1 MSIFLFLEIQDPLV
15 VELLSSLKS
24 IFNSRPSFSP
34 IHVTVRGPYK
44 KIPDEEYLEKLW
56 NIIDGEGVLLNG
68 IRHFEFENKR
78 YVYIQTHSKVIRKI
92 WWKSDYPI
100 IEYGFNP
107 HITLF
112 EGPIKVAEKIETFL
126 KKERLEFYC
135 HNLSLRLYT
144 PGQSDLFGNSNR
156 EIYLEHLTKNTNNI
170 LTQPYRWIE
179 GIEDRA
185 IELMSRINSSK
196 S

>member
-15 VELLSSLKS
+15 VELLTSLKS
-24 IFNSRPSFSP
+24 IFNNKPSVSP

-44 KIPDEEYLEKLW
+44 KIPDEGYLEKLW
-56 NIIDGEGVLLNG
+56 DTIEGEGVLLNG

-78 YVYIQTHSKVIRKI
+78 YVYIKTHSRAIRKI

-100 IEYGFNP
+100 VEYGFNP

-112 EGPIKVAEKIETFL
+112 EGPINIAEKIEAFL
-126 KKERLEFYC
+126 KEERLEFYC

-144 PGQSDLFGNSNR
+144 PGQSDLFGNSKR
-156 EIYLEHLTKNTNNI
+156 EIYLEHSTKDTNNI
-170 LTQPYRWIE
+170 LTQPYRWEE
-179 GIEDRA
+179 GIEERA
-185 IELMSRINSSK
+185 RELMIK
-196 S
+196 IKAT